1 MGTPTDKALAKSIID
16 QFKKDRKSS
25 KLKNKTQR
33 IEGQILRI
41 PEAVFKGTFQPIFPN
56 ITDTQVNKIFDGYI
70 KELETHLQAPFLSG
84 LNEDDKDFYITLRE
98 DYKQSSPG
106 MTVLVIRKFRDLNEG
121 WKGFKG
127 GRKEVLAA
135 VVEEHYRAVSDD
147 EKAKMTGADNKHGSQ
162 LGHADEGVGL
172 AISQVSVARAKA
184 KIAAIN
190 SPKITQLVK
199 NYETEMQVTINHEMV
214 VDSSGNFLKRYV
226 PIITV
231 QSSLYNQEQGREDE
245 KSAFQALER
254 ELNEVVLKPG
264 STSLPEAIAQTT
276 LFSIAKGKG
285 KLKSTGTKKQVIREK
300 SKGTVRSKVKSKI
313 KIMGITES
321 KPNTQVLTANKQKS
335 GRRKRD
341 KFSVTNLLGVIN
353 DKLPQTV
360 EKNMGAPRL
369 ENRTGRFAGSVRLQD
384 AARTKQGHISFG
396 YTYAKSPYQVFE
408 VGEGSTPWANSNRDP
423 RKIIDKSI
431 REIAANMALG
441 RFYTRRL

>member
-1 MGTPTDKALAKSIID
+1 MGSPTDKALAKSIID
-16 QFKKDRKSS
+16 QFKKDRKAS

-41 PEAVFKGTFQPIFPN
+41 PEAVFKGTFQPIFPD
-56 ITDTQVNKIFDGYI
+56 ITPTQVNKIFDGYV
-70 KELETHLQAPFLSG
+70 KELETHLQDPFLSG
-84 LNEDDKDFYITLRE
+84 LNEDDKEFYINLRE
-98 DYKQSSPG
+98 EYKQSSPG

-147 EKAKMTGADNKHGSQ
+147 EKKMMTGADNQHGSQ

-190 SPKITQLVK
+190 SPRISKLVH
-199 NYETEMQVTINHEMV
+199 NYETEMNVTINHEMV
-214 VDSSGNFLKRYV
+214 VDSDGNFLKRYV

-245 KSAFQALER
+245 KSAFLALER
-254 ELNEVVLKPG
+254 ELNEIVLKPG
-264 STSLPEAIAQTT
+264 STSLPEAIAQTA
-276 LFSIAKGKG
+276 LFSISRKGKG
-285 KLKSTGTKKQVIREK
+285 KLRSKGVKKQKIKEK
-300 SKGTVRSKVKSKI
+300 SKGTAKSKVKSKVEI
-313 KIMGITES
+313 LGITES
-321 KPNTQVLTANKQKS
+321 KPNTQVLTANKQKA

-341 KFSVTNLLGVIN
+341 KFSVTNLLGIIN

-396 YTYAKSPYQVFE
+396 YTYARSPYQVFE
-408 VGEGSTPWANSNRDP
+408 VGE
-423 RKIIDKSI
+423 
-431 REIAANMALG
+431 
-441 RFYTRRL
+441 